1 LVFVFILPSFLLSLG
16 GRGRDVCSVTRL
28 ARLLLSIVV
37 PQVPVPLFS
46 LPDRDRSPSSRS
58 LSLSLTLALALASLR
73 LADTQ
78 VYIDGGARRGTDVI
92 KALCL
97 GAKGVGMGRP
107 FLYSLTYGEEGVV
120 HAIES
125 MFYLFFIPGLG

>member
-1 LVFVFILPSFLLSLG
+1 M
-16 GRGRDVCSVTRL
+16 
-28 ARLLLSIVV
+28 
-37 PQVPVPLFS
+37 
-46 LPDRDRSPSSRS
+46 
-58 LSLSLTLALALASLR
+58 
-73 LADTQ
+73 
-78 VYIDGGARRGTDVI
+78 I

-125 MFYLFFIPGLG
+125 KSRSLSTIFAFRLPIIRADFVRRGTLEHRGMLS

>member
-1 LVFVFILPSFLLSLG
+1 M
-16 GRGRDVCSVTRL
+16 
-28 ARLLLSIVV
+28 
-37 PQVPVPLFS
+37 
-46 LPDRDRSPSSRS
+46 
-58 LSLSLTLALALASLR
+58 
-73 LADTQ
+73 
-78 VYIDGGARRGTDVI
+78 I

-125 MFYLFFIPGLG
+125 KFKSPSLSFISSFRVRALSGRTLSVAVFVDTDLRAERCHIMRQY